1 MTGYG
6 RGTTSNKN
14 ISIEAEVK
22 SINSRYLDIYFR
34 LPSSLQSKEYEL
46 RELIK
51 SKLKRGK
58 VTTIVQIKSSGKE
71 TDVPVLSKDKLKA
84 LLGFLKDVKKTAG
97 INEKIKMDHL
107 LSFKEL
113 YLPDEFEFGD
123 EEFTLVKQ
131 ALDKAIKDLLKM
143 KKNEGGEL
151 ANDLVKRIKSIDEK
165 VSLIENESMQSVN
178 DYFSI
183 LKERMKALVEDVTQY
198 SDRLEL
204 ELAVIAEKSDITEE
218 CVRLKSHLKFF
229 LESIEKEEEPGRK
242 LNFICQEMNR
252 ETRTLTDDQPYTE
265 FPWLTWLNH
274 GEQLR
279 EKWIDVRKSATRLAE
294 PPSPEMF
301 PQP

>member
-14 ISIEAEVK
+14 ISIDAEVK

-46 RELIK
+46 REVIK

-58 VTTIVQIKSSGKE
+58 VTTIIQIKSSGKDS
-71 TDVPVLSKDKLKA
+71 DVPVLSKDKLKA
-84 LLGFLKDVKKTAG
+84 LIGFLKDIKKAAR
-97 INEKIKMDHL
+97 INEKIKLDHL

-113 YLPDEFEFGD
+113 YLPDEFEFG
-123 EEFTLVKQ
+123 ESEFVLVKE
-131 ALDKAIKDLLKM
+131 ALDKAVKDLLKM

-151 ANDLVKRIKSIDEK
+151 AKDLVARIKSIEEK
-165 VSLIENESMQSVN
+165 VNAIENESMKSVN
-178 DYFSI
+178 EYFSI
-183 LKERMKALVEDVTQY
+183 LKERIKSLIEDVTQY

-252 ETRTLTDDQPYTE
+252 EANTISSKSLATEITRNAVLIKE
-265 FPWLTWLNH
+265 EIERIR
-274 GEQLR
+274 EQIQNI
-279 EKWIDVRKSATRLAE
+279 E
-294 PPSPEMF
+294 
-301 PQP
+301 

>member
-46 RELIK
+46 REAIK

-58 VTTIVQIKSSGKE
+58 VTTIIQIKSSGKDA
-71 TDVPVLSKDKLKA
+71 DVPVLSKDKLKA
-84 LLGFLKDVKKTAG
+84 LIGFLKDIKKAAR
-97 INEKIKMDHL
+97 INEKIKLDHL

-113 YLPDEFEFGD
+113 YLPDEFEFG
-123 EEFTLVKQ
+123 ESEFVLVKE
-131 ALDKAIKDLLKM
+131 ALDKAVKDLLKM

-151 ANDLVKRIKSIDEK
+151 AKDLVARIKSIEEK
-165 VSLIENESMQSVN
+165 VNAIENESMKSVN
-178 DYFSI
+178 EYFSI
-183 LKERMKALVEDVTQY
+183 LKERIKSLIEDVTQY
-198 SDRLEL
+198 NDRLEL

-252 ETRTLTDDQPYTE
+252 EANTISSKSLATEITRNAVLIKE
-265 FPWLTWLNH
+265 EIERIR
-274 GEQLR
+274 EQIQNI
-279 EKWIDVRKSATRLAE
+279 E
-294 PPSPEMF
+294 
-301 PQP
+301 